1 MSTVTMIPI
10 AQIRLLN
17 PRARNKEKFAD
28 MVSNI
33 AIVGLRK
40 PITVAPREEEPGTY
54 DLVCGQGRLEAL
66 QALDQSEIPAFV
78 RMVPKHD
85 RYIMSLGENMARAR
99 VTTMDLVREL
109 CRLREGGDTQA
120 ESAAKVGISAGYVS
134 MLLRLIDNG
143 EERLLR
149 AVERGEIPIAV
160 AVEIA
165 SSDDAAIQASL
176 AEAYTSKQLRG
187 KPLIAARRL
196 VEERRTRGKEMLS
209 SGRAGSAPG
218 QKSKLTAQELVR
230 TFRKETLRQK
240 HLARKAHILEQR
252 LVFIAGAMKRL
263 LGDENLVNLLRAEK
277 LDNMPEYLSETI
289 RRVA

>member
-10 AQIRLLN
+10 AQIRVLN
-17 PRARNKEKFAD
+17 PRARNKSKFAD

-33 AIVGLRK
+33 AAVGLKK

-78 RMVPKHD
+78 RTVPKHD
-85 RYIMSLGENMARAR
+85 RYIMSLGENVARAR

-109 CRLREGGDTQA
+109 GRLRDAGDTQA
-120 ESAAKVGISAGYVS
+120 ESAAKVGISAGYVC

-143 EERLLR
+143 EERLLK
-149 AVERGEIPIAV
+149 AVERREIPIAV

-176 AEAYTSKQLRG
+176 AEAYTTKQLRG

-196 VEERRTRGKEMLS
+196 VEERRTRGKAMLAS
-209 SGRAGSAPG
+209 KRSPSP
-218 QKSKLTAQELVR
+218 KSKLTAQELMR

-240 HLARKAHILEQR
+240 HLARKARVLEQR
-252 LVFIAGAMKRL
+252 LVFVAGAMKRL
-263 LGDENLVNLLRAEK
+263 LADDNFVTLLRAEK

-289 RRVA
+289 RRVS